1 MIDEVWNQGQT
12 GRLGEFWAEATRPEA
27 EQLHAFLVG
36 AFPDLQ
42 IAIDDLIAE
51 DDKVVTRL
59 TFRGT
64 HRGPFRGIE
73 PTGRPVEFGSIRI
86 YLLEDGKVTQSWAT
100 VDVFGLVRQLQG

>member
-1 MIDEVWNQGQT
+1 MIDEVWNQGQF
-12 GRLGEFWAEATRPEA
+12 GRLGEFWVEETRPEA
-27 EQLHAFLVG
+27 EQLHAFLVA

-86 YLLEDGKVTQSWAT
+86 YRLEDGKVTQSWAT
-100 VDVFGLVRQLQG
+100 VDVFGLVRQLQA

>member
-64 HRGPFRGIE
+64 HRGRSTASSHRPPGGVRLD
-73 PTGRPVEFGSIRI
+73 PHLPSQGR
-86 YLLEDGKVTQSWAT
+86 
-100 VDVFGLVRQLQG
+100 QGHPELGHR